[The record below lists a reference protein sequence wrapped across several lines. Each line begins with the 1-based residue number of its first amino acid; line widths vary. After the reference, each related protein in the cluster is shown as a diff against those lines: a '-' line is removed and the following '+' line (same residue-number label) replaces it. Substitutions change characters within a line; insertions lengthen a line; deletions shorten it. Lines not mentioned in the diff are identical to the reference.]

1 MLELRVEFIFLQH
14 LCSED
19 DANKYLNL
27 KKNEFHFILI
37 NQILFLKKHLHNRIN
52 LSKCFQEKKIQKHKN
67 RYNILSHSEVN
78 AYLSEA

>member
-1 MLELRVEFIFLQH
+1 MLELRVESIFLQH
-14 LCSED
+14 LGSED
-19 DANKYLNL
+19 DANKHLNL

-37 NQILFLKKHLHNRIN
+37 KYCSSKSIYITELISANVFRKKM
-52 LSKCFQEKKIQKHKN
+52 QKHKN